1 MGAQNW
7 TASKV
12 AEKGDADYYKKPLQ
26 LSHRA
31 IIQAIDK
38 YCNPAIYELKFC
50 YKLENYLLLSYF
62 SSMFIKH
69 SSNHRYSTRHSN
81 NFQLR
86 LNILKGAGY
95 WLITFFVLFIFARS
109 TEMLIQGSISG
120 SLNTSKM
127 CIFQGN
133 HLVLIVHVFNCTYL
147 DLKHVQVLRLS
158 LI

>member
-50 YKLENYLLLSYF
+50 YKLEQETLPFYLF
-62 SSMFIKH
+62 S
-69 SSNHRYSTRHSN
+69 
-81 NFQLR
+81 
-86 LNILKGAGY
+86 
-95 WLITFFVLFIFARS
+95 
-109 TEMLIQGSISG
+109 
-120 SLNTSKM
+120 
-127 CIFQGN
+127 
-133 HLVLIVHVFNCTYL
+133 
-147 DLKHVQVLRLS
+147 
-158 LI
+158 